1 MEEKIGIENENE
13 KENQNENE
21 KENQNEN
28 EKENQNENQNENE
41 KENQNENQNENEKE
55 KENQNQNEKENQ
67 NQNQIE
73 IEDIEIFEKDEN
85 KTTNK
90 KEEEIINFSINQIQ
104 EIIHLNNDKNQYG
117 LNKEN
122 KIIKSIS
129 SFNNILTNNDLDSSE
144 KIISNPKIFIKNQQ
158 IELCENIYNNQ
169 NNYSNIT
176 LKNKLKDYD
185 KFEKTIKNIS
195 FSKDIEENE
204 DLRLSIIGNP
214 LSKLFKDELEKV
226 LRFQQEC
233 YLKKFKNNSNYKY
246 DFRANINENLGYN
259 NIPHFLFN
267 RVNDF
272 DEGSFEE
279 EIEQENIE
287 DLNNSMSD
295 N

>member
-1 MEEKIGIENENE
+1 MEEKIEIEKSNGN
-13 KENQNENE
+13 ENQN
-21 KENQNEN
+21 Q
-28 EKENQNENQNENE
+28 NQNENQNENE
-41 KENQNENQNENEKE
+41 
-55 KENQNQNEKENQ
+55 NEKENQ
-67 NQNQIE
+67 IV

-85 KTTNK
+85 KSISKK
-90 KEEEIINFSINQIQ
+90 KEETINFSTNQIQ
-104 EIIHLNNDKNQYG
+104 EIIHLNNDKYQCG
-117 LNKEN
+117 LNEEN
-122 KIIKSIS
+122 KIIKSIT
-129 SFNNILTNNDLDSSE
+129 SFNNILINNDLDESE
-144 KIISNPKIFIKNQQ
+144 KIISNPKIFIKNKKT
-158 IELCENIYNNQ
+158 ELCDNLYNNKK
-169 NNYSNIT
+169 NYSNII

-214 LSKLFKDELEKV
+214 LSKLFKAELEKI
-226 LRFQQEC
+226 LLLQKEY

-279 EIEQENIE
+279 EIEQENI
-287 DLNNSMSD
+287 DDDDNNSMSD

>member
-1 MEEKIGIENENE
+1 MEEKIGIE
-13 KENQNENE
+13 NENE

-41 KENQNENQNENEKE
+41 KENQNENQNENENEKE
-55 KENQNQNEKENQ
+55 KENQNDNEKENQ

-214 LSKLFKDELEKV
+214 LSKLFKDELEKGTSFLLSPQILFFALLLV
-226 LRFQQEC
+226 PL
-233 YLKKFKNNSNYKY
+233 
-246 DFRANINENLGYN
+246 
-259 NIPHFLFN
+259 FLFLFF
-267 RVNDF
+267 VF
-272 DEGSFEE
+272 F
-279 EIEQENIE
+279 IYF
-287 DLNNSMSD
+287 
-295 N
+295 